1 MLAADADDFGDICGV
16 DGMRGESFAPVAV
29 VLAVGGDEDIQ
40 PDRINQRADFRGQ
53 GAGAA
58 ACSYRGQHARLM
70 QGAEGRQHRF
80 GHKILPFAEKGV
92 VNVEEND
99 FGGHGGVSRKTAP

>member
-16 DGMRGESFAPVAV
+16 DGMRGDRFTPVAV

-40 PDRINQRADFRGQ
+40 PDRINQRADFRRQ
-53 GAGAA
+53 GAGATPGG
-58 ACSYRGQHARLM
+58 YRGQHARLM
-70 QGAEGRQHRF
+70 QGAEGGQHRF

-92 VNVEEND
+92 VNVEENN